1 MVDQIDEHYKLGSI
15 SPLLIDLREVMQ
27 EMISHKSHVSILSQ
41 RSHAGDDFS

>member
-27 EMISHKSHVSILSQ
+27 EMISHKSHVSFLSQ
-41 RSHAGDDFS
+41 RSHARDDFS